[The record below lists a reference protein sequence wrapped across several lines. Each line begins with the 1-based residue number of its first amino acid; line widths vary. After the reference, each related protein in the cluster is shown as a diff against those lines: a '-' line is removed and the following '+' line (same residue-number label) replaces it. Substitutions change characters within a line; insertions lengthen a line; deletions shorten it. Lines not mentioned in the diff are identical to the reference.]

1 MALLAKF
8 AVGNQLSWSIEVT
21 IWSFMECGFLSTPQ
35 LCPRL
40 WQAHLMD
47 QVPLVPPCQHGS
59 TLSLCRTPRSGDCF
73 PMNYLHKFSAA
84 AGDKTSGT
92 EQQHAPDLSHRWTNG
107 GSSTR
112 RAHKGAAPAGALT
125 PLCHS
130 YLLLCHNGPAA
141 PAGPPGPS
149 KRARDNNEPD
159 YHCSLQRTESTPW
172 EERGK
177 KKKKAA
183 GKKKKKNPSWII
195 KK

>member
-1 MALLAKF
+1 MSAGKGNGSWTNCRVLDLRDGDFSAGCCPHHALSLYTQTALLAKF

-141 PAGPPGPS
+141 PAGPPGP
-149 KRARDNNEPD
+149 
-159 YHCSLQRTESTPW
+159 
-172 EERGK
+172 
-177 KKKKAA
+177 
-183 GKKKKKNPSWII
+183 
-195 KK
+195 